1 MTTSPH
7 GEPCGLRIAM
17 RSAERGVN
25 PTVFRAPECRMVLA
39 PPSEGGV
46 GHDSGSRWGTATFR
60 YLSHSAVFITSESA
74 PPCRTG
80 KKEGDESDP
89 PQKRG
94 GMRTRIAALR
104 GVPLSGPMR
113 VALVLIYP
121 CGKARNRPPGGLLKS
136 SGAGAPFPLSLDDFR
151 SVLAVK
157 GSLRRFAPWTAPGRS
172 EGKRCLQGE
181 RGVVGLR
188 VCGFRAVER
197 AGREPFGHTG
207 RLEPQ

>member
-1 MTTSPH
+1 
-7 GEPCGLRIAM
+7 
-17 RSAERGVN
+17 
-25 PTVFRAPECRMVLA
+25 MVLA

-113 VALVLIYP
+113 VALVLILSLREGSEQAP
-121 CGKARNRPPGGLLKS
+121 RRAAEKLWCGC
-136 SGAGAPFPLSLDDFR
+136 PLSPL
-151 SVLAVK
+151 
-157 GSLRRFAPWTAPGRS
+157 PG
-172 EGKRCLQGE
+172 
-181 RGVVGLR
+181 
-188 VCGFRAVER
+188 
-197 AGREPFGHTG
+197 
-207 RLEPQ
+207 